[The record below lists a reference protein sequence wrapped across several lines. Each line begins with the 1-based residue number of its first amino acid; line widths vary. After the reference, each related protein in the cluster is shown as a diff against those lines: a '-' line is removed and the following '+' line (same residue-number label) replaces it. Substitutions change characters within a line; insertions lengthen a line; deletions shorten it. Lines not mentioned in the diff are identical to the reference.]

1 VKTAFITIRIEEDLR
16 ARFSEVAEQLHR
28 PAAQVVRDL
37 MRNFVRDN
45 SPANTASTV
54 PDDSS
59 RAALSPEKL
68 RYFHEQSLA
77 SARLEG
83 FVPSPEFLADCEA
96 VLAGSMTRDEAR
108 AASLARAKALEKAN
122 LARAQVGQAA

>member
-1 VKTAFITIRIEEDLR
+1 MTIRIEEDLR
-16 ARFSEVAEQLHR
+16 AQFSEVAEQLHR

-45 SPANTASTV
+45 RTANATNAPLATPDDANTA
-54 PDDSS
+54 
-59 RAALSPEKL
+59 AFSPEKL

-83 FVPSPEFLADCEA
+83 FEPSPEFLADCEA

-122 LARAQVGQAA
+122 LARAQLEQVA